1 MPIKFKKTSDFKQT
15 KKYLNG
21 SIDITKLDFKELEK
35 ICDNTIKN
43 LYAASPSES
52 IAKQWTYEIV
62 KEKNSV
68 TIFFNLPKAILMEL
82 ITSPNSSLFLE
93 TMEVLKSNCSR
104 FLECCAISFNG
115 FVVNL
120 LMTFAITTPNIIKTA
135 DNNIILFFI
144 FVIIEYVES
153 VFITIPKFH

>member
-68 TIFFNLPKAILMEL
+68 TIFFNNTYVLNGLNIALLVDKGHATKSGRWVQGKHYIDGPIDDAYNKIIRQTKEEL
-82 ITSPNSSLFLE
+82 N
-93 TMEVLKSNCSR
+93 
-104 FLECCAISFNG
+104 
-115 FVVNL
+115 NL
-120 LMTFAITTPNIIKTA
+120 
-135 DNNIILFFI
+135 
-144 FVIIEYVES
+144 
-153 VFITIPKFH
+153 